1 MELDFVQL
9 ALQRWSVGV
18 QLGIVL
24 VLAVFFAVLSRSLR
38 LAEVRLWA
46 GAWAANL
53 LALTAVFAGSF
64 ANPPPAVLL
73 VTTAGY
79 AAAKTTYA
87 LLIVAGAQHHV
98 RPGLAI
104 RLPAR
109 WLALVVAAWSL
120 ALTLLPP
127 VVALAQ
133 LGQSLMTGSVLV
145 AGAIWVLSNPRARH
159 SPWLAWT
166 MLAQG
171 VLFLHYV
178 PLLTPMVWG
187 DPPLTRYV
195 YYSSFFDAGAEL
207 LLAMGTLV
215 ALQSSVNEHLEHIN
229 TELVSS
235 QEQLRQLADLD
246 PLTALAN
253 RRALHRHL
261 QIVGSTG
268 AAVIFLDI
276 RDFKRINDLHGH
288 TVGDACLKRLA
299 TCLSKVFRA
308 ADGLFRWGGDEFLVV
323 AAGLDEKAA
332 EGRVAELRSLLG
344 QSSDDCPAL
353 ALSAGVAVLPRG
365 GEHEVA
371 LREADERMVADKQ
384 RQKLATR

>member
-1 MELDFVQL
+1 MELDLVQL

-18 QLGIVL
+18 QLGTVL
-24 VLAVFFAVLSRSLR
+24 VLAVFFAFLSRSLP

-53 LALTAVFAGSF
+53 LALTGVFVTSF
-64 ANPPPAVLL
+64 ADPGPLLTVLSS
-73 VTTAGY
+73 AGY
-79 AAAKTTYA
+79 AAAKTSYA

-98 RPGLAI
+98 RPGVAFRLRPLRLA
-104 RLPAR
+104 A
-109 WLALVVAAWSL
+109 
-120 ALTLLPP
+120 
-127 VVALAQ
+127 VVALWSVLLALFSPQIALVQLAQ
-133 LGQSLMTGSVLV
+133 MLMTGGLLL
-145 AGAIWVLSNPRARH
+145 AGAVWVLSNPRARQ

-187 DPPLTRYV
+187 DPPLAAYV
-195 YYSSFFDAGAEL
+195 YYSSFYDAGAEL
-207 LLAMGTLV
+207 LLALGTLV

-261 QIVGSTG
+261 QSLGG
-268 AAVIFLDI
+268 AGASLVFLDL
-276 RDFKRINDLHGH
+276 RDFKRINDRHGH
-288 TVGDACLKRLA
+288 TVGDACLRRVA
-299 TCLSKVFRA
+299 TTLSKAFRA
-308 ADGLFRWGGDEFLVV
+308 DDGLFRWGGDEFLVV
-323 AAGLDEKAA
+323 AGGLDRAGAEKRIAA
-332 EGRVAELRSLLG
+332 LRAMLAEP
-344 QSSDDCPAL
+344 QDDTPAIAISVGL
-353 ALSAGVAVLPRG
+353 AEFAVG
-365 GEHEVA
+365 ADAEAV
-371 LREADERMVADKQ
+371 LREADALLVADKQ
-384 RQKLATR
+384 RQKAQR

>member
-187 DPPLTRYV
+187 DPPLVRYV

-261 QIVGSTG
+261 QSLGGGG
-268 AAVIFLDI
+268 AALVFIDL
-276 RDFKRINDLHGH
+276 RDFKRINDRHGH
-288 TVGDACLKRLA
+288 TVGDACLTRVA
-299 TCLSKVFRA
+299 TTLSKTFRA
-308 ADGLFRWGGDEFLVV
+308 DDGLFRWGGDEFLVV
-323 AAGLDEKAA
+323 ARGLDRSGAEKRLDVMRRLLAA
-332 EGRVAELRSLLG
+332 SEGDTPAISISVGIAEL
-344 QSSDDCPAL
+344 P
-353 ALSAGVAVLPRG
+353 PG
-365 GEHEVA
+365 GDHEVA
-371 LREADERMVADKQ
+371 LRAADAQLVADKQ
-384 RQKLATR
+384 RQKAQR

>member
-1 MELDFVQL
+1 MELEAVQL
-9 ALQRWSVGV
+9 VLQRWSVGI

-24 VLAVFFAVLSRSLR
+24 ILAVFFAILSRSLR

-53 LALTAVFAGSF
+53 LALTAVFTGAF
-64 ANPPPAVLL
+64 ATPPPAVVF
-73 VTTAGY
+73 VTTAVY
-79 AAAKTTYA
+79 VAAKTTYA
-87 LLIVAGAQHHV
+87 LLIVAGAQYHV
-98 RPGLAI
+98 RPGVAF
-104 RLPAR
+104 RLTPAR
-109 WLALVVAAWSL
+109 LAAVVAAWSL
-120 ALTLLPP
+120 LLALFSPLLAL
-127 VVALAQ
+127 VQLAQ
-133 LGQSLMTGSVLV
+133 MLMTGGLLL
-145 AGAIWVLSNPRARH
+145 AGAVWVLSNPRARH

-166 MLAQG
+166 MLANG
-171 VLFLHYV
+171 ALFLHYV

-187 DPPLTRYV
+187 DPPLARYV
-195 YYSSFFDAGAEL
+195 YYSSFYDAGAEL

-299 TCLSKVFRA
+299 TSLAKVFRA

-365 GEHEVA
+365 GVHEVA

-384 RQKLATR
+384 RQKSRA